1 MFSNSYFS
9 GVFFGNSLKDWGIA
23 IFVFFVFF
31 VVLKIFKIFILNRL
45 EVLSRKTKTQLDDML
60 VDAINAIKPPF
71 YVLTS
76 AYVATFFVTLNAIFY
91 KIILYIFLIT
101 IIYYIIKFLENLI
114 DYGVNILIDTRENN
128 EGEEIIRLGGSVVKI
143 GLWIGAVVSFL
154 SNIGYDIT
162 SLIAGLGI
170 GGIAIALALKSVL
183 SDLFGSLTIL
193 MDKPFKIGD
202 YIVIGTH
209 SGTVKK
215 IGIKSTRI
223 ELLQGEELIVSNSD
237 LTNSQIRNFG
247 TMQKR
252 RVSFNIGVVY
262 NTPVSLLKQIPIFIE
277 DIIKKEDR
285 IEVDRVVLQDF
296 GEFSLNFNV
305 VLYVN
310 YPEYK
315 QYLKTRERINI
326 AILEKFE
333 KEKIEMAF
341 PTQTIYI
348 DK

>member
-60 VDAINAIKPPF
+60 VDAINAIKSPF
-71 YVLTS
+71 YIFTS
-76 AYVATFFVTLNAIFY
+76 VYVATFFITLNAIFY
-91 KIILYIFLIT
+91 KIILYVFLIT
-101 IIYYIIKFLENLI
+101 AVYYIIKFLESLI
-114 DYGVNILIDTRENN
+114 DYGVNILINTRENN
-128 EGEEIIRLGGSVVKI
+128 EGEGIIRLGGSVVKI